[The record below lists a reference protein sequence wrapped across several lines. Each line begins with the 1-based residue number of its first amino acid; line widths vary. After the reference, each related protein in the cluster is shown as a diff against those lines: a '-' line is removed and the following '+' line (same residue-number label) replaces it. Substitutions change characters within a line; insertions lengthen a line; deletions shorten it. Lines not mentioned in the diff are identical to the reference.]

1 MDLINRNENRLEVKM
16 QKLQINRE
24 MSYEREINDLKEK
37 YKIDICLT
45 GNNTKAIK
53 NCIKNKI
60 KEVNDKEIEDEIKK
74 GKKTI
79 LMSEYRKDYIEKLD
93 FEQARAIF
101 MMLTRMIDV
110 KSNFKNN
117 HRNLECETCQT
128 EENTHHLFKCRKY
141 QDLSKDIKGET
152 LQSVIKNNKE
162 IEVAKVL
169 KEIIK
174 RRELEREE
182 KRKAKQTTAPPP
194 LGLSLPDG
202 RE

>member
-1 MDLINRNENRLEVKM
+1 
-16 QKLQINRE
+16 
-24 MSYEREINDLKEK
+24 
-37 YKIDICLT
+37 
-45 GNNTKAIK
+45 
-53 NCIKNKI
+53 
-60 KEVNDKEIEDEIKK
+60 
-74 GKKTI
+74 
-79 LMSEYRKDYIEKLD
+79 
-93 FEQARAIF
+93 

-194 LGLSLPDG
+194 LRLSLPDG
-202 RE
+202 SE

>member
-1 MDLINRNENRLEVKM
+1 
-16 QKLQINRE
+16 
-24 MSYEREINDLKEK
+24 
-37 YKIDICLT
+37 
-45 GNNTKAIK
+45 
-53 NCIKNKI
+53 
-60 KEVNDKEIEDEIKK
+60 
-74 GKKTI
+74 
-79 LMSEYRKDYIEKLD
+79 
-93 FEQARAIF
+93 

-194 LGLSLPDG
+194 LGLNQ
-202 RE
+202 

>member
-1 MDLINRNENRLEVKM
+1 
-16 QKLQINRE
+16 
-24 MSYEREINDLKEK
+24 
-37 YKIDICLT
+37 
-45 GNNTKAIK
+45 
-53 NCIKNKI
+53 
-60 KEVNDKEIEDEIKK
+60 
-74 GKKTI
+74 
-79 LMSEYRKDYIEKLD
+79 
-93 FEQARAIF
+93 

-194 LGLSLPDG
+194 SGLSLPDG